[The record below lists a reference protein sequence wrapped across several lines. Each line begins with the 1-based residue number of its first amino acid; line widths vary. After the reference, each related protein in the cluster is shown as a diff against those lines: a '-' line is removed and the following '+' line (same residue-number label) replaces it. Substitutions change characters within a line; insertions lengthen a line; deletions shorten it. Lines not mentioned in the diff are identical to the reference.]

1 MIANFFL
8 LELLCCGGL
17 KRTFGG
23 GCLKRLEG
31 VCCLKRLGGG
41 VPEEDLRKEVT
52 KVNVD
57 WLDQ

>member
-1 MIANFFL
+1 L

-52 KVNVD
+52 EVNVD